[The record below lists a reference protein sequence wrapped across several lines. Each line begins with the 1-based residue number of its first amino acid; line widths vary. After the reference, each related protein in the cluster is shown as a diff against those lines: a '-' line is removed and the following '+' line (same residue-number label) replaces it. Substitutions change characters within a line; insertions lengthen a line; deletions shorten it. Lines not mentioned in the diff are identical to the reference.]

1 MQKITQFRHIGIIG
15 KNGVT
20 HTQQTI
26 DRVIAVL
33 SAQKITYTLDAT
45 TVPPELSKVAEARH
59 IKDWSNDIDLAL
71 VIGGD
76 GTFLYAGRTLH
87 DKNIPLVGINA
98 GRLGFLADLSA
109 TELEAQLNAILSGQ
123 YTLERRQMLNIHVHQ
138 HGETRAHF
146 YAVNDLVIHKRS
158 MARMV
163 ELDAYTRG
171 EFLCHYHA
179 DGLIL
184 STPTGSTAYALS
196 AGGPILEPTLNALI
210 IAPICPH
217 TLNHRPVVIS
227 ADSDID
233 VTLGQNNVDIQLT
246 IDGQEEFIL
255 QPDDCITTTHGGYL
269 TVLHPTTYQFQ
280 QRLREKLNW
289 GISLEQVKNHHA

>member
-1 MQKITQFRHIGIIG
+1 MNQFHHIGIIG
-15 KNGVT
+15 KNGAAA
-20 HTQQTI
+20 TQSIIERTAALLTN
-26 DRVIAVL
+26 RGIA
-33 SAQKITYTLDAT
+33 YTLDAA
-45 TVPPELSKVAEARH
+45 TVPAALADAPESRAIA
-59 IKDWSNDIDLAL
+59 DWPADIDLAI

-76 GTFLYAGRTLH
+76 GTFLYAGRALH
-87 DKNIPLVGINA
+87 AKNIPLVGINA

-109 TELEAQLNAILSGQ
+109 DALDKQLAAILSGE
-123 YTLERRQMLNIHVHQ
+123 YSLERRQILAIRVHQ
-138 HGETRAHF
+138 HGKTRACYH
-146 YAVNDLVIHKRS
+146 AMNDLVIHKRS

-196 AGGPILEPTLNALI
+196 AGGPIVEPTLNALI

-227 ADSDID
+227 ADSGIT
-233 VTLGQNNVDIQLT
+233 VTLGSSNPDIQIT
-246 IDGQEEFIL
+246 VDGQVEFIL
-255 QPDDCITTTHGGYL
+255 EPDDIITTEHGGTL
-269 TVLHPTTYQFQ
+269 TVLHPKAYRFQ

-289 GISLEQVKNHHA
+289 GLSPEKNRTDHA